1 MKPSPT
7 YSSNQYSHS
16 LLDVV
21 KWCSGTML
29 TQSVSHPL
37 WLSDAYE
44 RDLVEVVLEVAVS
57 HISQRQRDMLLRQ
70 IGVLL
75 GVLDSDIVVR
85 EIGAFNEYR

>member
-1 MKPSPT
+1 
-7 YSSNQYSHS
+7 
-16 LLDVV
+16 
-21 KWCSGTML
+21 ML
-29 TQSVSHPL
+29 TRSASHPL

-57 HISQRQRDMLLRQ
+57 QISQRQRDMLLRQ

-85 EIGAFNEYR
+85 EIGAFNEYRWVFVIHLVLLSKLILISSSYWH

>member
-7 YSSNQYSHS
+7 YSSNQYSPS
-16 LLDVV
+16 LLDVL
-21 KWCSGTML
+21 KWCSGTTL

-57 HISQRQRDMLLRQ
+57 QISQRQRDMLLRQ

>member
-1 MKPSPT
+1 MVVT
-7 YSSNQYSHS
+7 VLTHS
-16 LLDVV
+16 L
-21 KWCSGTML
+21 SR
-29 TQSVSHPL
+29 PL
-37 WLSDAYE
+37 WSADLYE

-57 HISQRQRDMLLRQ
+57 QISQRQRDMLLRQ

>member
-1 MKPSPT
+1 
-7 YSSNQYSHS
+7 
-16 LLDVV
+16 
-21 KWCSGTML
+21 ML

-37 WLSDAYE
+37 WFSDAYE

-57 HISQRQRDMLLRQ
+57 QISQRQRDMLLRQ

>member
-1 MKPSPT
+1 M
-7 YSSNQYSHS
+7 
-16 LLDVV
+16 
-21 KWCSGTML
+21 CL
-29 TQSVSHPL
+29 TPL
-37 WLSDAYE
+37 WLLSDAYE

-57 HISQRQRDMLLRQ
+57 QISQRQRDMLLRQ

>member
-7 YSSNQYSHS
+7 YSSNLYSRT
-16 LLDVV
+16 LLDVL
-21 KWCSGTML
+21 KWCSGTVL

-57 HISQRQRDMLLRQ
+57 QISQRQRDMLLRQ